1 MLSFIA
7 RRSATG
13 LLMLVALSVLIF
25 ILLRLAPGDPIDAYI
40 NPSTPMS

>member
-25 ILLRLAPGDPIDAYI
+25 ILLRLAPGDPI
-40 NPSTPMS
+40 

>member
-1 MLSFIA
+1 MLSFIS

-40 NPSTPMS
+40 NPSVP